1 MANYQQYQRYR
12 AQPEHKGLRYGKIL
26 VILAILMVLYLI
38 GRVIFGS
45 SQNPVTTFNGG
56 NVNLNSA
63 EVVSETNN
71 VNFDANRNTNHNS
84 NTNAAANNNI
94 NTQIVGNFDTTKCK
108 QVYSRGMTT
117 AKNISLTFNVGT
129 AKEGEIQRVLDT
141 LKNSSTPA
149 DFFARGEVAESNPDL
164 IKKIDQAG
172 FPVYNLSYNYP
183 HFNDLPDSGVA
194 EQLSK
199 AESAISS
206 QTGRTTKPFF
216 RPPYGE
222 TLDSDILAAVVAAG
236 YCPVTWSI
244 DAMDWSPD
252 YTAEQS
258 KERILSKAANGY
270 IILMQAS
277 NSITAEILPEIIT
290 KLKEDGYSLVHLE
303 DLLQ

>member
-1 MANYQQYQRYR
+1 MPDYQRYQR
-12 AQPEHKGLRYGKIL
+12 FHARPEPKGTKLGKVL
-26 VILAILMVLYLI
+26 VILAILVVLYLI
-38 GRVIFGS
+38 GRAIFGS
-45 SQNPVTTFNGG
+45 SQNPTTTFNGG
-56 NVNLNSA
+56 DANSNSA
-63 EVVSETNN
+63 EAVLENSN
-71 VNFDANRNTNHNS
+71 VNSDANSNTNSNS
-84 NTNAAANNNI
+84 NTNAAANI
-94 NTQIVGNFDTTKCK
+94 NTQIVGDFDTTKCQ
-108 QVYSRGMTT
+108 QVYSRGLTT
-117 AKNISLTFNVGT
+117 AKNITLTFNVGT
-129 AKEGEIQRVLDT
+129 SKQGEIQGVLDA

-164 IKKIDQAG
+164 IKKISQAG

-194 EQLSK
+194 DQLSK
-199 AESAISS
+199 AESAIAP

-236 YCPVTWSI
+236 YCPVTWSV
-244 DAMDWSPD
+244 DAMDWSSD

-277 NSITAEILPEIIT
+277 NSITAEILPGVIT